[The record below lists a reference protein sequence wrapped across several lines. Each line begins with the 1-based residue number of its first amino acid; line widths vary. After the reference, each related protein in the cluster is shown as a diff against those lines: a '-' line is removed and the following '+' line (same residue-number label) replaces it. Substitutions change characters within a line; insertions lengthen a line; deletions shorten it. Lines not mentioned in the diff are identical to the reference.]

1 MTYRKTKYTYIHK
14 GHISTHNSRFTLI
27 YDIYIHIYVYIPI

>member
-27 YDIYIHIYVYIPI
+27 YYIYTYIYIPI